1 MRKEN
6 EIYCS
11 NCGTLINLQAKF
23 CIKCGFNQVEFPI
36 ASNNEDKL
44 NNEVNNLKNEFSAD
58 DTKIELKNSKKEIQ
72 DNSTKIIGV
81 LLFFLVLGVLY
92 LILPTHSNTLKTTE
106 KSIIGNEKSAECTG
120 PGNENCINNVRKRFN
135 DVGQT
140 IIGEVHKGN
149 GEFEITFMDRNRPGA
164 YISNIST
171 NCDCVI
177 SNVSVSTIR

>member
-11 NCGTLINLQAKF
+11 NCGTLISLEAKF
-23 CIKCGFNQVEFPI
+23 CKTCGFNQIEFPF
-36 ASNNEDKL
+36 ASNTDDKL
-44 NNEVNNLKNEFSAD
+44 NNEESNSKIVTSID
-58 DTKIELKNSKKEIQ
+58 DNKIELENNKEVIK
-72 DNSTKIIGV
+72 DNSTKIVGV
-81 LLFFLVLGVLY
+81 LLFFLFFSTFYFIDLSY
-92 LILPTHSNTLKTTE
+92 SNKSKTSNSTNSGE
-106 KSIIGNEKSAECTG
+106 SECTG
-120 PGNENCINNVRKRFN
+120 PGNGNCINNVRKRFN

-177 SNVSVSTIR
+177 TNVSVSTIR